1 MRRTIGS
8 IVVVLLGTLTL
19 TSYGLAVQQ
28 SGQKKFPAPQ
38 MAAATNF
45 AGTWVGTYQSSEVGA
60 TRVTLIFQ
68 QRGSTVTGTYLSAN
82 GAQGVMYG
90 TVAAGSNTLTAK
102 AEQTTP
108 TCTGQFEM
116 SAAVSGGTLTWSFKG
131 QDCLGVEDGQGKA
144 SRSSKSR

>member
-28 SGQKKFPAPQ
+28 SGQKKFPAPP

-45 AGTWVGTYQSSEVGA
+45 AGTWAGTYQSNEVGA

-108 TCTGQFEM
+108 TCPGQFEM
-116 SAAVSGGTLTWSFKG
+116 LAAVSGGILTWSFKG
-131 QDCLGVEDGQGKA
+131 EDCLGTEDGQGKA
-144 SRSSKSR
+144 SRTSKSR

>member
-1 MRRTIGS
+1 MKRTLSS
-8 IVVVLLGTLTL
+8 IAVVLLGTLTL
-19 TSYGLAVQQ
+19 ASYGLAVQQ
-28 SGQKKFPAPQ
+28 PAQKKFPTPP
-38 MAAATNF
+38 MTTATNF
-45 AGTWVGTYQSSEVGA
+45 AGTWVGTYQSNEVGA

-108 TCTGQFEM
+108 TCPGQFDM
-116 SAAVSGGTLTWSFKG
+116 SATVTAGALTWSFKG
-131 QDCLGVEDGQGKA
+131 QDCLGAEDGQGKA